1 MKTIAA
7 IATAQAAA
15 GIGVVRISGDCAIN
29 IADTIFF
36 AASGKALA
44 TKSGYTASL
53 GSIYDGGAY
62 IDKAVAL
69 VFRAPK
75 SYTGEDVVELSGHGG
90 PLVISRIL
98 RAALNA
104 GAKPAEPGEFTRRA
118 FLNGKL
124 GLSEAEAVMG
134 LIAAKGEA
142 ARAATLNVLDG
153 ALSRE
158 VKKIAVSLT
167 GLSAHLA
174 AWADYPEDDLPE
186 LSDERLVGTLSDIQR
201 MLNKLLKTF
210 DAGQAVIEGVDTA
223 IVGRPNVGKSTLLN
237 LLAGSEKAIV
247 TAVAGTTRDI
257 VEETV
262 RVGSATLRLADTAGI
277 RESSD
282 EIERIGVERALTR
295 MERAALVIVV
305 LEGSSPLSDGDRALL
320 KNAAQKKCVVAVN
333 KSDLEQKIDENE
345 LRGYTKNIVYVC
357 AANGENLS
365 GLTAMIENVLGTA
378 DFDTSAPALITE
390 RQRRCVS
397 DALEAA
403 EEALSAV
410 GNGMT
415 RDAVGVSIDGALS
428 ALFTL
433 TGERASEAVV
443 DEVFRKFCLGK

>member
-7 IATAQAAA
+7 IATAGAAA
-15 GIGVVRISGDCAIN
+15 GIGIVRISGEQAID
-29 IADTIFF
+29 IADKVFL
-36 AASGKALA
+36 AVSGKALK
-44 TKSGYTASL
+44 TKSGYTAAL
-53 GSIYDGGAY
+53 GSVYDGGTY
-62 IDKAVAL
+62 VDKVVAL

-90 PLVISRIL
+90 MLVMSHIL
-98 RAALNA
+98 RAVLSA
-104 GAKPAEPGEFTRRA
+104 GAEAAEPGEFTRRA

-124 GLSEAEAVMG
+124 DLSEAEAVMG

-158 VKKIAVSLT
+158 IKKIAVSLT

-186 LSDERLVGTLSDIQR
+186 LTDERLVGTLSDAER
-201 MLNKLLKTF
+201 MLKKLLLSYDT
-210 DAGQAVIEGVDTA
+210 GQAVIEGVDTA

-247 TAVAGTTRDI
+247 TSVAGTTRDI

-262 RVGSATLRLADTAGI
+262 RIGNATLRLADTAGI
-277 RESSD
+277 REASD
-282 EIERIGVERALTR
+282 EIERIGVERALAR
-295 MERAALVIVV
+295 MERASLIIVV
-305 LEGSSPLSDGDRALL
+305 LEGSSELTDEDRALL
-320 KNAAQKKCVVAVN
+320 ETASKKKSIVAVN
-333 KSDLEQKIDENE
+333 KNDLPQKIDESA
-345 LRGYTKNIVYVC
+345 LRGYTQNIVFLS
-357 AANGENLS
+357 AADGNGVD
-365 GLTAMIENVLGTA
+365 GLKAMIEIVLGTA
-378 DFDTSAPALITE
+378 DFDTGQPTLITE
-390 RQRRCVS
+390 RQRRCAA
-397 DALEAA
+397 DAA
-403 EEALSAV
+403 EAIGEALHAV
-410 GNGMT
+410 GLGIT

-428 ALFTL
+428 ALFTF